1 MVNKSGS
8 GEQRL
13 TVAAQVGEL
22 LRRRRKALGIPQRE
36 LASKLG
42 ISQGRFSTLE
52 LDPAGLTLER
62 LIALTNLLGLEL
74 VVRDRPRKKPRSEW

>member
-1 MVNKSGS
+1 MVNKSGI

-13 TVAAQVGEL
+13 TVAAQGGEL
-22 LRRRRKALGIPQRE
+22 LRSRRKALGIPQRE

-52 LDPAGLTLER
+52 LDPSGLTLER

-74 VVRDRPRKKPRSEW
+74 VVRDRPRKKPRNEW

>member
-1 MVNKSGS
+1 MVNKPRI

-13 TVAAQVGEL
+13 SVAAQVGEL
-22 LRRRRKALGIPQRE
+22 LRRRRKSLGMPQRE

-52 LDPAGLTLER
+52 LDPS
-62 LIALTNLLGLEL
+62 IALTNLLGLEL
-74 VVRDRPRKKPRSEW
+74 VVRDRPRTRPRGEW